1 MRIVLPLVILL
12 ALPMSAAAQNLLISE
27 IMQNPRDVNDSAG
40 EWFEVFNPTT
50 AAIDLEGWTIRDDD
64 SDSHVITASVVVPAG
79 GFAVL
84 CRNADP
90 GTNGGLTCDYEY
102 ASFQLAN
109 GADEVILEDP
119 SGTEVDRVAY
129 DGGSLWPDPNGASMV
144 FNGQPTDDNN
154 DPAFWVEA
162 LERQATYTGA
172 GTDLGSPGS
181 AGSLQ
186 SALPVELTAF
196 EATLHEGT
204 VRLSWTTASEL
215 NNAGF
220 EVQHS
225 VDNMTFAP
233 LGFVEGHGTTTLR
246 QHYDYPVSGLPPGR
260 HVFRLKQVDYDGTF
274 AYSPTVEVTLDLAGT
289 FHLSEAYPNPFNP
302 STRFTVTV
310 PTRQHVVVAV
320 YSLLGRRVRVLFDGV
335 LEAQVPQT
343 ITFEAGDLPSGVYLY
358 RATGTS
364 FSATRPVTL
373 LK

>member
-50 AAIDLEGWTIRDDD
+50 AAIDLEGWTIRDDG
-64 SDSHVITASVVVPAG
+64 SDSHVITAS
-79 GFAVL
+79 
-84 CRNADP
+84 
-90 GTNGGLTCDYEY
+90 
-102 ASFQLAN
+102 
-109 GADEVILEDP
+109 
-119 SGTEVDRVAY
+119 
-129 DGGSLWPDPNGASMV
+129 
-144 FNGQPTDDNN
+144 N

-225 VDNMTFAP
+225 VDNVTFAP